1 MHLEQHADNMGG
13 NNGGG
18 GLVGWTNAMSSFV
31 LEFLANLVT
40 DGTRPSQVFKQ
51 VHLKSCARALS
62 EHFSVQVNAAQLSN
76 HLRKWKKIWG
86 KVNILKSL
94 SGALWDENT
103 CTIVL
108 DLERYAAHVKVR
120 LW

>member
-1 MHLEQHADNMGG
+1 MHLEQHADK
-13 NNGGG
+13 NGGG
-18 GLVGWTNAMSSFV
+18 GVVVWTNAMSSFV
-31 LEFLANLVT
+31 LQFLANLVAS
-40 DGTRPSQVFKQ
+40 GTRPSHVFKQ

-62 EHFSVQVNAAQLSN
+62 DHFRVQVNAAQISN
-76 HLRKWKKIWG
+76 HLRKWKKIWA
-86 KVNILKSL
+86 KVNTLKNL

-108 DLERYAAHVKVR
+108 DLEHYTAHVKVR